1 MKKFQSQGDKNNL
14 HIPCFQENLV
24 IQKQPS
30 ERLFRESQSASI
42 QDDNNNNNNAQK
54 QMEIQNARNH
64 HHMWLRLTEGADTKV
79 ILMCLIDG
87 DGDSSSIAI
96 GVKLYTFKIERKK
109 VSIVPLSLLSRDG
122 D

>member
-42 QDDNNNNNNAQK
+42 QDNNNNNAQK

-87 DGDSSSIAI
+87 DGDSSSIASF
-96 GVKLYTFKIERKK
+96 GVKLNTFKIERKK

>member
-1 MKKFQSQGDKNNL
+1 
-14 HIPCFQENLV
+14 
-24 IQKQPS
+24 
-30 ERLFRESQSASI
+30 
-42 QDDNNNNNNAQK
+42 
-54 QMEIQNARNH
+54 
-64 HHMWLRLTEGADTKV
+64 MWLRLTEGADTKV

-87 DGDSSSIAI
+87 DGDSSSIASF